1 MKGDLVGSTSESFT
15 IPINYINNIY
25 FADGGSGADLNA
37 GRCSTCL
44 KVFVHCLDKGHADY

>member
-37 GRCSTCL
+37 GRCYTCL
-44 KVFVHCLDKGHADY
+44 